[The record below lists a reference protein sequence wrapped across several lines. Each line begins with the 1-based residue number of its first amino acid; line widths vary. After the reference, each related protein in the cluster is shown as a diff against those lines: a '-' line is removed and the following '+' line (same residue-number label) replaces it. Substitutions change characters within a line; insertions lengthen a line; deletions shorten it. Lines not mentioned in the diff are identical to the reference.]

1 MGTFP
6 GRWVRTA
13 RRSRRSR
20 RATAGCAWRGRL
32 LPAGCPEVEAGQGT
46 IRPPLL
52 SDRVDLARRGH
63 VVEPVQPLNRRSDA
77 EVANRENVLPIKVDE
92 QKHVRRP
99 APKSAR
105 RRDLFANL
113 VIRKLVQ
120 VVDLQL
126 ARD

>member
-1 MGTFP
+1 M
-6 GRWVRTA
+6 
-13 RRSRRSR
+13 
-20 RATAGCAWRGRL
+20 
-32 LPAGCPEVEAGQGT
+32 
-46 IRPPLL
+46 
-52 SDRVDLARRGH
+52 
-63 VVEPVQPLNRRSDA
+63 VEPVQPLNRRSDA

-126 ARD
+126 ARDDVLGKRSDVLDLPSREPDPLGVGRVQGQQRRR